1 MADDPVAVLVDLL
14 DRVPGVEPVVLECLG
29 PPEGD
34 DGDEVLDF
42 QFRRLEAIYRDAVD
56 EVTARWG
63 VPVFD
68 GTVADGDF
76 PPWADALVA
85 AVWRRGDA
93 VAFLALRH
101 TEEDGPLTLEAVA
114 LTKDEVDGMAG
125 LPVVGEEEG
134 GDGDGEEDGE
144 MD

>member
-14 DRVPGVEPVVLECLG
+14 DRVPAVEPVVLESLG

-34 DGDEVLDF
+34 GDEDDVLDF
-42 QFRRLEAIYRDAVD
+42 LFRRLEAIYRDAVD

-63 VPVFD
+63 VPSFD
-68 GTVADGDF
+68 GTVAEDDF

-85 AVWRRGDA
+85 AVWRRGEA

-101 TEEDGPLTLEAVA
+101 AEEDGPLTLEAVA
-114 LTKDEVDGMAG
+114 LTKDEVEGMAG
-125 LPVVGEEEG
+125 IPVVSDEEE
-134 GDGDGEEDGE
+134 DEDG
-144 MD
+144 